1 MQKISTFLWFDGS
14 AEEATRHYVETF
26 PDSKIT
32 NVARQGAGED
42 APVFIV
48 NFELFGR
55 HFQALN
61 GGPSHSFTP
70 AISIFVTCEDQDE
83 VDRYWSRLS
92 HDPAAERCGWCK
104 DRWGLSWQ
112 IIPRQLM
119 ELAGG
124 PDAEAGGR
132 VMQAMLGMKKI
143 DVAGL
148 EAAYQGE

>member
-1 MQKISTFLWFDGS
+1 MQKISTFLWFDGA
-14 AEEATRHYVETF
+14 AEEAARYYVETF

-32 NVARQGAGED
+32 NIARQGPGEN

-55 HFQALN
+55 QFQALN
-61 GGPSHSFTP
+61 GGPSHVFTP
-70 AISIFVTCEDQDE
+70 AISIFVSCEGQEE
-83 VDRYWSRLS
+83 VDHYWSRLS
-92 HDPAAERCGWCK
+92 HDPAAEQCGWCK

-112 IIPRQLM
+112 IIPKQLM

-124 PDAEAGGR
+124 PDREAGGR
-132 VMQAMLGMKKI
+132 VMQAMLAMKKI

-148 EAAYQGE
+148 EAAYKGE